1 MLYATL
7 KLVHLLAAI
16 VWLGGMFF
24 AHFFLR
30 PAAQTL
36 EPALRVGLMQG
47 VLQRFFATVVV
58 AVVALLASGL
68 WMVGHVAKHTVQ
80 AGGSFAMPLGWTV
93 MAALG
98 TVMAVIFGY
107 IRLSL
112 FPRLSRAHQS
122 AHWPEAGKVLAQIRT
137 WVGINLALG
146 LAVVAVATADMNG
159 RPAARPVVQNDRTQS
174 SPTGLSSCNSAT
186 PSFTFR
192 T

>member
-7 KLVHLLAAI
+7 QLIHLLSAI

-36 EPALRVGLMQG
+36 EPALRIGLMHS
-47 VLQRFFATVVV
+47 VLQRFFAAVAV

-68 WMVGHVAKHTVQ
+68 WMVGHTAKHTVQ
-80 AGGSFAMPLGWTV
+80 TGASFAMPLGWTV

-98 TVMAVIFGY
+98 AVMAVIFGY
-107 IRLSL
+107 IRLLL
-112 FPRLSRAHQS
+112 FPQLSRAHQD
-122 AHWPEAGKVLAQIRT
+122 AHWQEAGKVLGQIRT

-146 LAVVAVATADMNG
+146 LAVVAVAK
-159 RPAARPVVQNDRTQS
+159 
-174 SPTGLSSCNSAT
+174 LS
-186 PSFTFR
+186 
-192 T
+192 

>member
-7 KLVHLLAAI
+7 KLLHLLAAI

-36 EPALRVGLMQG
+36 EPAQRISLMHG
-47 VLQRFFATVVV
+47 VLQRVFAAVTA
-58 AVVALLASGL
+58 AVVTLLASGL
-68 WMVGHVAKHTVQ
+68 WMVGHTAKLAAQ
-80 AGGSFAMPLGWTV
+80 AGGSFAMPLGWTM

-98 TVMAVIFGY
+98 MVMAVIFGY

-112 FPRLSRAHQS
+112 FPQLHRAHQT

-146 LAVVAVATADMNG
+146 LAVVAVATL
-159 RPAARPVVQNDRTQS
+159 V
-174 SPTGLSSCNSAT
+174 
-186 PSFTFR
+186 
-192 T
+192 

>member
-1 MLYATL
+1 MLYAIL

-146 LAVVAVATADMNG
+146 LAVVAVATLA
-159 RPAARPVVQNDRTQS
+159 
-174 SPTGLSSCNSAT
+174 
-186 PSFTFR
+186 
-192 T
+192 

>member
-7 KLVHLLAAI
+7 KLLHLLAAI

-36 EPALRVGLMQG
+36 EPAQRIGLMHG
-47 VLQRFFATVVV
+47 VLQRFFAAVTA

-68 WMVGHVAKHTVQ
+68 WMVGHTAKLAVQ
-80 AGGSFAMPLGWTV
+80 TGGSFAMPWGWTL

-98 TVMAVIFGY
+98 TAMALIFGY

-112 FPRLSRAHQS
+112 FPRLHRAYQS
-122 AHWPEAGKVLAQIRT
+122 AHWPDAGKVLAQIRT

-146 LAVVAVATADMNG
+146 LAVVAVATLA
-159 RPAARPVVQNDRTQS
+159 
-174 SPTGLSSCNSAT
+174 
-186 PSFTFR
+186 
-192 T
+192 

>member
-7 KLVHLLAAI
+7 KLLHLLAAI

-36 EPALRVGLMQG
+36 EPAQRIGLMYG
-47 VLQRFFATVVV
+47 VLQRFFAAVAV

-68 WMVGHVAKHTVQ
+68 WMVGHTAKLAVQ

-98 TVMAVIFGY
+98 AAMALIFGY

-112 FPRLSRAHQS
+112 FPRLHRAHHNG
-122 AHWPEAGKVLAQIRT
+122 HWPDAGKVLAQIRT

-146 LAVVAVATADMNG
+146 LAVVAVVTLA
-159 RPAARPVVQNDRTQS
+159 
-174 SPTGLSSCNSAT
+174 
-186 PSFTFR
+186 
-192 T
+192 